1 VTDQRTAGLLLHG
14 AGTDGRSALRLLTSA
29 LPAGTEPLALPHGGD
44 VADLVDAI
52 DRAAGTVE
60 RSGLELVTVAGLSVG
75 AHAVAAWAARRADA
89 SPLPELV
96 LVMPAW
102 TGAPD
107 RIAGLTAA
115 SADEIEHDGV
125 PAILARLVDEAAGD
139 WVVDELVRSWAGAD
153 PAALAASLRT
163 AAGGHAPTLE
173 ELATIDARTA
183 VVALADDPLHPVAVA
198 EAWARAIPGA
208 RLAIVP
214 RDAPSTD
221 RGALGRA
228 ARAALDA

>member
-1 VTDQRTAGLLLHG
+1 MTDQRTAGLLLHG
-14 AGTDGRSALRLLTSA
+14 AGTDERSALRLLSSA
-29 LPAGTEPLALPHGGD
+29 LPPSAEPVAVAHVGG
-44 VADLVDAI
+44 VADLVEGIDAV
-52 DRAAGTVE
+52 RT
-60 RSGLELVTVAGLSVG
+60 GLGRDGVDLVTVAGLSVG
-75 AHAVAAWAARRADA
+75 AHAVAAWAAGQVG
-89 SPLPELV
+89 SLPELV

-107 RIAGLTAA
+107 VVAALTAA
-115 SADEIEHDGV
+115 SADEIVRDGTA
-125 PAILARLVDEAAGD
+125 AILARLTEEAGGD
-139 WVVDELVRSWAGAD
+139 WVVDELVRSWSGAD

-163 AAGGHAPTLE
+163 AAGSRAPTLE

-214 RDAPSTD
+214 RDAPTTD